1 MDQDYIRL
9 KERSLEITPS
19 WAVAVVV
26 FVILAI
32 SIALE
37 YILHRIGHWLH
48 KNHKNALN
56 DALEKIKDELMI
68 LGFISLLLTVG
79 QGPISDICIPSK
91 VARTWHPC
99 NNKKADNEY
108 YDPCLKKG
116 KVQMVSN
123 YGIHQL
129 HIFIFVLA
137 VVHVL
142 YCLLTLILGRLK
154 MSKWRVWEDE
164 TKTVEYQYHHDPER
178 FRFARETT
186 FGRRHLRVW
195 SNSTFLLWIGCFFRQ
210 FFTSV
215 PKVDYLTLRH
225 GFINT
230 HLPPESQQQYDFHKY
245 ISRSLEDD
253 FKVVVG
259 ISPTVWFFAVL
270 LLLTNTHDWY
280 AYLWLPFIP
289 LVIILLVGAKLQV
302 IITKMGKRTHEM
314 ADVVKGTPMVQPGD
328 DLFWFGRPKLIL
340 LLINFVLFQNAF
352 QLAFFL
358 WSWYTFG
365 FRSCF
370 HHRVEDIVIRIT
382 MAVVIQF
389 LCSYVTLPLYALVTQ
404 MGSRMKPTIFGG
416 DVAKALKTW
425 HHTAKKNI
433 KHGHSPSNSPFSSR
447 PGTPLHGSTSP
458 MHLLHKYPENS
469 LDSPLN
475 SPRGSQFEH
484 EGWANESP
492 QRHEKKYEDVENFK
506 RDELVNDH
514 LEENEIQEPIS
525 SLSSTPLATG
535 PRPIRTQH
543 EVDISDF
550 SFGQSK

>member
-1 MDQDYIRL
+1 MSGEEEEYERL

-26 FVILAI
+26 FAILVI

-37 YILHRIGHWLH
+37 YLLHLLGHWLH
-48 KNHKNALN
+48 KKHKKALVE
-56 DALEKIKDELMI
+56 ALEKIKAELMI
-68 LGFISLLLTVG
+68 LGFISLLLTVA

-99 NNKKADNEY
+99 NIDKRDDEY

-137 VVHVL
+137 VFHVA
-142 YCLLTLILGRLK
+142 YCILTLILGRLK
-154 MSKWRVWEDE
+154 MRKWKAWEDE

-186 FGRRHLRVW
+186 FGRRHLRFW
-195 SNSTFLLWIGCFFRQ
+195 SNSTTLLWIGCFFRQ

-215 PKVDYLTLRH
+215 AKVDYLTLRH

-230 HLPPESQQQYDFHKY
+230 HLTPESQHQFDFHKY
-245 ISRSLEDD
+245 ISRSLEED
-253 FKVVVG
+253 FKVVVA

-289 LVIILLVGAKLQV
+289 LIIILLVGAKLQV
-302 IITKMGKRTHEM
+302 IITKMGRRTHEM
-314 ADVVKGTPMVQPGD
+314 ADVVKGTPMVRPGD
-328 DLFWFGRPKLIL
+328 DLFWFGRPRLIL

-352 QLAFFL
+352 QLAFLL

-365 FRSCF
+365 FKSCF
-370 HHRVEDIVIRIT
+370 HHRNEDIIIRIT
-382 MAVVIQF
+382 MGVIIQF
-389 LCSYVTLPLYALVTQ
+389 ICSYVTLPLYALVTQ
-404 MGSRMKPTIFGG
+404 MGSRMKTTIFS
-416 DVAKALKTW
+416 DNVAKALKTW

-433 KHGHSPSNSPFSSR
+433 KHGTHSTSNSPFSSR
-447 PGTPLHGSTSP
+447 PGTPLHGSSP
-458 MHLLHKYPENS
+458 MHLLHRYPDNS
-469 LDSPLN
+469 LDSLSN
-475 SPRGSQFEH
+475 SPRGSGFEH

-492 QRHEKKYEDVENFK
+492 SNKHYQEHDDYT
-506 RDELVNDH
+506 RDEVHDI
-514 LEENEIQEPIS
+514 EEGEIQQPS
-525 SLSSTPLATG
+525 SSSTQLPSG
-535 PRPIRTQH
+535 PRPVRTQH

>member
-1 MDQDYIRL
+1 MDKVVERQ
-9 KERSLEITPS
+9 KERSLEITPT

-37 YILHRIGHWLH
+37 YILHLIGHWLH
-48 KNHKNALN
+48 NRHKKALSE
-56 DALEKIKDELMI
+56 ALEKIKAELMI

-99 NNKKADNEY
+99 TTDRPDDYY

-154 MSKWRVWEDE
+154 MKKWKAWENE
-164 TKTVEYQYHHDPER
+164 TKTIEYQYHHDPER

-195 SNSTFLLWIGCFFRQ
+195 SNSTALLWIGCFFRQ

-230 HLPPESQQQYDFHKY
+230 HLTPESQQRFDFHNY
-245 ISRSLEDD
+245 ISRSLEED
-253 FKVVVG
+253 FKVVVE
-259 ISPTVWFFAVL
+259 IRPIVWVFAVL

-280 AYLWLPFIP
+280 SYLWLPFIP
-289 LVIILLVGAKLQV
+289 LVIILLVGTKLQV
-302 IITKMGKRTHEM
+302 IITKMGRRTHEM

-328 DLFWFGRPKLIL
+328 DLFWFGRPQLVL

-370 HHRVEDIVIRIT
+370 HHRIEDIVIRIT

-404 MGSRMKPTIFGG
+404 MGSRMKPAIFSD

-433 KHGHSPSNSPFSSR
+433 KHGHSPSHSPFSSR

-458 MHLLHKYPENS
+458 MHLLHRYPENS

-475 SPRGSQFEH
+475 SPRGSHFEH

-492 QRHEKKYEDVENFK
+492 HRHEHKYEDAENFQ
-506 RDELVNDH
+506 RDEIRD
-514 LEENEIQEPIS
+514 LEEVELQEPS
-525 SLSSTPLATG
+525 SSSTQLPSG
-535 PRPIRTQH
+535 PRPVRAQH
-543 EVDISDF
+543 EVDITDF